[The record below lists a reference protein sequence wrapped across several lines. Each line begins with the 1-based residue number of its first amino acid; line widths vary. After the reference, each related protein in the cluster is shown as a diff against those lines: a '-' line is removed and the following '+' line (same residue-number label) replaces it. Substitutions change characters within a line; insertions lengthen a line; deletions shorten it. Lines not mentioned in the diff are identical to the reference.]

1 MAEDRATRNRLEV
14 VLVLMIPV
22 ATVLAG
28 LAGFFAA
35 SEQRGANSARET
47 GFIALSDS
55 NTNAL
60 VANQIILRDEQLL
73 IRAEI
78 AERDGNLALAMEL
91 RARTVSVKQG
101 YLDLEGNATPA
112 YDGDLEVAKAAF
124 VADMYLPHLE
134 NRTVA
139 EEAFALARTEGQR
152 GQNFLLA
159 TILFAATAV
168 LGTFA
173 RQTTTPRWNRLI
185 TTFTV
190 AFLAIPVAIVL
201 LTVGNVI

>member
-1 MAEDRATRNRLEV
+1 MVERRGMESRLE
-14 VLVLMIPV
+14 LAIALTIPV

-28 LAGFFAA
+28 FAGFFAA
-35 SEQRGANSARET
+35 SEQRGANSAREA
-47 GFIALSDS
+47 GFIALSDA

-78 AERDGNLALAMEL
+78 AERDGDLDLATEL
-91 RARTVSVKQG
+91 RARTVSVRQG

-112 YDGDLEVAKAAF
+112 YNGDLDLATAAF
-124 VADMYLPHLE
+124 VEDMYAPHRA
-134 NRTVA
+134 NRTA
-139 EEAFALARTEGQR
+139 SEQAFASARLEGQR
-152 GQNFLLA
+152 GQNFLLG

-173 RQTTTPRWNRLI
+173 RGTAAPRWHLFI
-185 TTFTV
+185 SIFTI
-190 AFLAIPVAIVL
+190 AFLAVPGGIVL
-201 LTVGNVI
+201 LTILGVI